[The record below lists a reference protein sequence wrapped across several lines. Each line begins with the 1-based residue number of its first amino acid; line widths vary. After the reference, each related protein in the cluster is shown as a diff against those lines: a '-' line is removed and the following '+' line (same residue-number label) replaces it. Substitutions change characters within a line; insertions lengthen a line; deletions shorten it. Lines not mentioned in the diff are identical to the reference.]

1 MKLIAVEPG
10 DGDSFENSQLL
21 EAVNYFLK
29 DIHPRRLTSN
39 LKAPYVIICDKR
51 VFFFLSQTRKGSL
64 GYNY

>member
-1 MKLIAVEPG
+1 MKLIVVKHG
-10 DGDSFENSQLL
+10 DGDSFENSQPL

-51 VFFFLSQTRKGSL
+51 VFFFPSKSREGSL
-64 GYNY
+64 GYKY

>member
-1 MKLIAVEPG
+1 MKLIVVEPG
-10 DGDSFENSQLL
+10 DEDSFENSQPL

-39 LKAPYVIICDKR
+39 LKARYVIICDKR
-51 VFFFLSQTRKGSL
+51 VFFFPSQTRKGSL